1 MRDVISGLTTRGRS
15 FVAAGA
21 AAAVCGLSLGERGL
35 LQIGV
40 LLIALP
46 LLSALA
52 ASRTRYQLGCTREL
66 NPPRV
71 QVGQP
76 TTVTL
81 RLSNVTRLRTGLLLA
96 EDQLPFPL
104 GGHPRFILEAVEG
117 GGTRELT
124 YRIRSDMRGRFTI
137 GPLGVRVAD
146 AFGMVEISRSFTD
159 HSKLVVTPRV
169 VSLPSSQTAADW
181 LGAGDRVMRIAAA
194 SGEDDVAPRSYRDGD
209 ALRRVHWRSTARYG
223 ELMVRREEQ
232 PWHSRASLFL
242 DTRAIAHT
250 GSGINSSFEYAVSA
264 AASIGVHLARQQFEM
279 QMITDTGPI
288 EGGSPFE
295 EMLLDVLAAA
305 RPSRGSSIARG
316 TAALATSGGGLVVAV
331 LGRLDGAQASDLARA
346 CSRAKTAVAVQL
358 GVGTWDGIPGHRV
371 SERAQD
377 AERVLAQAGWQVLP
391 VTADTPLET
400 AWGRLRRRARAAA
413 LAGEEPISG

>member
-1 MRDVISGLTTRGRS
+1 MRDVITGLTTRGRS
-15 FVAAGA
+15 FLAAGVA
-21 AAAVCGLSLGERGL
+21 AAACGLALGERGL

-40 LLIALP
+40 LLLTLP

-52 ASRTRYQLGCTREL
+52 TSRTRYQLTCTRQL
-66 NPPRV
+66 NPPRIA
-71 QVGQP
+71 VGQP
-76 TTVTL
+76 SAVTL
-81 RLSNVTRLRTGLLLA
+81 RLANATRLRTGLLLA
-96 EDQLPFPL
+96 EDGLPYLL
-104 GGHPRFILEAVEG
+104 GGQPRFILESIEG
-117 GGTRELT
+117 GGSRELS
-124 YRIRSDMRGRFTI
+124 YRVRSDVRGRFDI
-137 GPLGVRVAD
+137 GPLNVRIAD
-146 AFGMVEISRSFTD
+146 AFGMVEISRSFTER
-159 HSKLVVTPRV
+159 SKLVVTPRV
-169 VSLPSSQTAADW
+169 VTLPATHTAADW
-181 LGAGDRVMRIAAA
+181 LGAGERRMRIAAA
-194 SGEDDVAPRSYRDGD
+194 HGEDDIAPRAYRVGD
-209 ALRRVHWRSTARYG
+209 PLRRVHWRSTARHG

-232 PWHSRASLFL
+232 PWHSKASVFL
-242 DTRAIAHT
+242 DTRAIAHS
-250 GSGINSSFEYAVSA
+250 GSGITSSFEYAVSA

-358 GVGTWDGIPGHRV
+358 GVGTWDGIPGHRL

-400 AWGRLRRRARAAA
+400 AWGRLRRRAR
-413 LAGEEPISG
+413 